1 MLTKLIKQ
9 LKGSSPAAGDNNI
22 PEPTAAKPT
31 WQPGDIILERYR
43 VDEVHGGAMGLVY
56 IAWHLGWNIPVAIK
70 TPRPEVLAVPEGAR
84 RVLTE
89 ADSWVRMGMHPNI
102 ATCFYVLNID
112 EIPYLFIEYVDG
124 GDLQEWIRSGRC
136 RDPRTNLSLAIQFCH
151 GMEFT
156 HSKGIIHRDIKPQNI
171 LLTKNALLKI
181 TDFGI
186 IQTGTGNTRGA
197 EFSTGQAGT
206 VVTAGFRGTPG
217 YASPEQLLDAHRI
230 DKRSDIFSFGICL
243 WLMFC
248 GRKPYANNA
257 VRTPAAFSTSESKL
271 HPSLKRILLKAT
283 AFEPAARYQN
293 FSALRQDLNQAHIDL
308 FKISCPYM
316 QINFDDIQAENL
328 NNRAVSCL
336 ELGRKREAAGLL
348 NRALDNNDT
357 LPEAIYNFTLLKWKE
372 QGAKPDYL
380 LRQLEAARQRLPPAA
395 IIDALQQAI
404 KCDILGRAWQ
414 QDDETR
420 EPRNFFPEYALCPP
434 RNSVEIFR
442 NGQTLLSSR
451 KNIQYLFKENRQ
463 ADCFQALLK
472 AWTGIGFRRDK
483 VFIDIYE
490 KLYPEATTGN
500 IKGVIRIATIPAQE
514 ATTKGMLYLP
524 GADKVLSLSKSGRVT
539 LRSYSRRARITALG
553 KLHAVRNTALS
564 RDGTLLGLGGR
575 KGVINIISLPDGGK
589 RQYKIPGL
597 VTALAFSPDNQRLS
611 VGSDT
616 GLVQTFN
623 FSGGSIRHTE
633 AAQAGPIRSLIYFN
647 KGLDFVTGSENGTLH
662 FWDQEGGCT
671 RMAAAHAMPVTTLAA
686 AANGLSFISAAADR
700 IIKVWDRQSGQC
712 RDTIQAHDD
721 RINAAFITGDNKY
734 IISGCDDDLIKI
746 WDIKESCCKYIMDG
760 RGDGIRSLCPGPRPY
775 IFLAG
780 RNDGAIVIWMMIYEL
795 CYV

>member
-9 LKGSSPAAGDNNI
+9 LKGGTPAARDNNG
-22 PEPTAAKPT
+22 PEPAVNKPA

-43 VDEVHGGAMGLVY
+43 VDEVHGGAMGRVY

-70 TPRPEVLAVPEGAR
+70 TPRAEVLAVPEGAR

-112 EIPYLFIEYVDG
+112 DIPYLFIEYVNG
-124 GDLQEWIRSGRC
+124 GDLQEWIKSGRC
-136 RDPRTNLSLAIQFCH
+136 RDPRTNISLAVQFCH

-186 IQTGTGNTRGA
+186 IQTRTGSGTEA
-197 EFSTGQAGT
+197 EVSTSQAGPE
-206 VVTAGFRGTPG
+206 VTAGFRGTPG
-217 YASPEQLLDAHRI
+217 YASPEQLRDAHRI

-257 VRTPAAFSTSESKL
+257 VRTPAVFSASESRL
-271 HPSLKRILLKAT
+271 HPSLKKILLKAA

-293 FSALRQDLNQAHIDL
+293 FSTLRQDLNQAHIDL
-308 FKISCPYM
+308 FKVGCPYM
-316 QINFDDIQAENL
+316 QINFADIQAENL

-380 LRQLEAARQRLPPAA
+380 LRQLEAARQRLPPSP

-420 EPRNFFPEYALCPP
+420 ESKKFFPEYALCPP

-451 KNIQYLFKENRQ
+451 KNIQYLFKEKRQ

-472 AWTGIGFRRDK
+472 AWAGIGFRRDK
-483 VFIDIYE
+483 VFTDIYE
-490 KLYPEATTGN
+490 KLYPKATPGE

-514 ATTKGMLYLP
+514 ATARGMLYLP
-524 GADKVLSLSKSGRVT
+524 GPGKVLSLSKSGRVT
-539 LRSYSRRARITALG
+539 LRSYGRRAKITALG
-553 KLHAVRNTALS
+553 KFHAVRSTALN
-564 RDGTLLGLGGR
+564 RDGTMLGIGGSS
-575 KGVINIISLPDGGK
+575 GIIDIISLPDGDK
-589 RQYKIPGL
+589 RQYKIQGR

-611 VGSDT
+611 AGSDT
-616 GLVQTFN
+616 GLVQTFK
-623 FSGGSIRHTE
+623 FSGGSTRQTE

-647 KGLDFVTGSENGTLH
+647 KGLDFVTGSDNGALH
-662 FWDQEGGCT
+662 FWDQDGGCT
-671 RMAAAHAMPVTTLAA
+671 RVAAAHAMPVTTLAA

-700 IIKVWDRQSGQC
+700 IIKVWDRQNGQC

-721 RINAAFITGDNKY
+721 QINAACITGDNKY

-746 WDIKESCCKYIMDG
+746 WEIKNSCCRYIMDG

-795 CYV
+795 CYP

>member
-9 LKGSSPAAGDNNI
+9 LKGGAPAAKDTSDPGLSVG
-22 PEPTAAKPT
+22 KPA

-43 VDEVHGGAMGLVY
+43 VDEIHGGAMGRVY

-102 ATCFYVLNID
+102 ATCFYVLNIED
-112 EIPYLFIEYVDG
+112 IPYLFIEYVNG
-124 GDLQEWIRSGRC
+124 GDLQEWIKSGRC
-136 RDPRTNLSLAIQFCH
+136 HDPRTNLSLAVQFCH

-156 HSKGIIHRDIKPQNI
+156 HRKGIIHRDIKPQNI

-186 IQTGTGNTRGA
+186 IQTRTGGGTGA
-197 EFSTGQAGT
+197 ELSTGQAGPE
-206 VVTAGFRGTPG
+206 VTAGFRGTPG
-217 YASPEQLLDAHRI
+217 YASPEQLRDAHRI

-257 VRTPAAFSTSESKL
+257 VHTPAVFSGSGSKL
-271 HPSLKRILLKAT
+271 HPALKRILLKAV
-283 AFEPAARYQN
+283 AFDPAERYQN

-308 FKISCPYM
+308 FKVACPYM

-336 ELGRKREAAGLL
+336 ELGRKREAADLL

-357 LPEAIYNFTLLKWKE
+357 LPEAIYNFTLLKWRE

-380 LRQLEAARQRLPPAA
+380 LRQLEAAKQRLPPSA

-414 QDDETR
+414 QNNEAQKIQK
-420 EPRNFFPEYALCPP
+420 FFPEYALCLP
-434 RNSVEIFR
+434 RNSVDIFR
-442 NGQTLLSSR
+442 DSQTLMASR
-451 KNIQYLFKENRQ
+451 KNIQYLFKENRR

-472 AWTGIGFRRDK
+472 TWAEIGFRRDK
-483 VFIDIYE
+483 VFIDVYE
-490 KLYPEATTGN
+490 KLYHQATLGE
-500 IKGVIRIATIPAQE
+500 IKGVIRVATIPAQE
-514 ATTKGMLYLP
+514 ATARGMLYLP
-524 GADKVLSLSKSGRVT
+524 GPGKILSLSKSGRVT
-539 LRSYSRRARITALG
+539 LRSYGRRAKITALG
-553 KLHAVRNTALS
+553 KFHAIRSTTLN
-564 RDGTLLGLGGR
+564 RDGTMLGLGGR
-575 KGVINIISLPDGGK
+575 NGVIDIISLSDGNK
-589 RQYKIPGL
+589 RQYKIQGQ

-611 VGSDT
+611 VGSDK
-616 GLVQTFN
+616 GLIQTFKL
-623 FSGGSIRHTE
+623 SGESTRQTE
-633 AAQAGPIRSLIYFN
+633 AAKAGPIRSLIYFN
-647 KGLDFVTGSENGTLH
+647 KGLDFVSGSENGTLH
-662 FWDQEGGCT
+662 FWDQDGGCT
-671 RMAAAHAMPVTTLAA
+671 RIATAHAMPVTTLAA

-700 IIKVWDRQSGQC
+700 IVKVWDRQSGQC
-712 RDTIQAHDD
+712 RNTIQAYDD
-721 RINAAFITGDNKY
+721 RVNAAFITGDNKY

-746 WDIKESCCKYIMDG
+746 WEIKKAACRYIMDG
-760 RGDGIRSLCPGPRPY
+760 RGDGIRSLCPGPQPY

-795 CYV
+795 FHI

>member
-1 MLTKLIKQ
+1 MLTSLMKQ
-9 LKGSSPAAGDNNI
+9 LKGGTPAAQDNRG
-22 PEPTAAKPT
+22 PKPAADKPA

-43 VDEVHGGAMGLVY
+43 VDEVHGGAMGRVY

-70 TPRPEVLAVPEGAR
+70 APRPEVLAVPEGIQ

-112 EIPYLFIEYVDG
+112 DIPYLFIEYVNG
-124 GDLQEWIRSGRC
+124 GDLQEWIKSGRC
-136 RDPRTNLSLAIQFCH
+136 RDQRTNISLAVQFCH

-186 IQTGTGNTRGA
+186 IQIRTGGNTGA
-197 EFSTGQAGT
+197 EFSTGQAGPE
-206 VVTAGFRGTPG
+206 VTAGFRGTPG
-217 YASPEQLLDAHRI
+217 YASPEQLRDAHLI
-230 DKRSDIFSFGICL
+230 DRRSDIFSFGICL

-257 VRTPAAFSTSESKL
+257 VHTPAVFSGSEFKL
-271 HPSLKRILLKAT
+271 HPALKRILLKAA
-283 AFEPAARYQN
+283 AFEPAERYQN
-293 FSALRQDLNQAHIDL
+293 FSALRHDLNQAHIDL
-308 FKISCPYM
+308 FKVSCPYM

-336 ELGRKREAAGLL
+336 ELGRKREAANLL

-357 LPEAIYNFTLLKWKE
+357 LPEAIYNFTLLKWKV

-380 LRQLEAARQRLPPAA
+380 LRQLEAAKQRLPPSA

-414 QDDETR
+414 QDDEARKTQK
-420 EPRNFFPEYALCPP
+420 FFPEYALCPP
-434 RNSVEIFR
+434 RNSVDVFR
-442 NGQTLLSSR
+442 DGQTLLASR
-451 KNIQYLFKENRQ
+451 KNIQYLFNENRQ
-463 ADCFQALLK
+463 AECFQSLLK
-472 AWTGIGFRRDK
+472 AWAGIGFRRDR

-490 KLYPEATTGN
+490 KLYPGAASGE

-514 ATTKGMLYLP
+514 ATARGMLYLP
-524 GADKVLSLSKSGRVT
+524 GPGKILSLSKSGRVT
-539 LRSYSRRARITALG
+539 LRSYSRRTKITALG
-553 KLHAVRNTALS
+553 KFHAVRATALNH
-564 RDGTLLGLGGR
+564 DGTMLALSG
-575 KGVINIISLPDGGK
+575 KNGVIDIISLPDGDK
-589 RQYKIPGL
+589 RQYKIQGR

-611 VGSDT
+611 AGSDT
-616 GLVQTFN
+616 GLIQTFK
-623 FSGGSIRHTE
+623 FSGGSTHQTE
-633 AAQAGPIRSLIYFN
+633 AAQAGPVRSLIYFN
-647 KGLDFVTGSENGTLH
+647 KGLDFVTGSENGTIH
-662 FWDQEGGCT
+662 FWDQDGGCT
-671 RMAAAHAMPVTTLAA
+671 RVAAAHAMPVSTLAA
-686 AANGLSFISAAADR
+686 AANGLSFVSAAADR

-721 RINAAFITGDNKY
+721 RINAALITGDNKY

-746 WDIKESCCKYIMDG
+746 WEIKESCCKYIMDG
-760 RGDGIRSLCPGPRPY
+760 RGDGIRSLYPGPRPY